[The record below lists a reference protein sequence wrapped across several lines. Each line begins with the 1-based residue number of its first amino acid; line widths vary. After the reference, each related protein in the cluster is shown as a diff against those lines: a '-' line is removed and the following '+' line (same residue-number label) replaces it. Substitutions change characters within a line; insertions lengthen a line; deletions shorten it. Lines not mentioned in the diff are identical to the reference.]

1 VRYLL
6 KKNWDDNQSK
16 MAEAIGVSQASISQ
30 ICNGKSEP
38 STAMLKKIAEV
49 GGVEPNWILTGIGEK
64 SLNPEASLGAC
75 IPVCDRLLLDPP
87 FKAKNLK
94 SGYRMEVQ
102 ARYTSIHH
110 YAYRVKS
117 TDAIKN
123 NEPQGIRPLDILIID
138 TDRSRFPKLQD
149 YLGTLAVVEGRKRK
163 PVLAHVTHS
172 IHRDGEQEFTADD
185 FFFEQI
191 YASDRASTRSEKTQ
205 TPAERFDAITDIF
218 LQSEASVLGI
228 VNAMIRPFD
237 PLLIRSRKGANPE

>member
-38 STAMLKKIAEV
+38 STAMLKKIAKV
-49 GGVEPNWILTGIGEK
+49 GGVEPNWILTGNGETY
-64 SLNPEASLGAC
+64 LNPEASLGAL
-75 IPVCDRLLLDPP
+75 IPVCERLLSGSP
-87 FKAKNLK
+87 AKNKNFK
-94 SGYRMEVQ
+94 SVCEIEVQ
-102 ARYTSIHH
+102 ARYTSNYH
-110 YAYRVKS
+110 YAYRVNFN
-117 TDAIKN
+117 DAITN
-123 NEPQGIRPLDILIID
+123 NELWGIRPLDILIID
-138 TDRSRFPKLQD
+138 TNRSRFPKLQD

-205 TPAERFDAITDIF
+205 TPAERFDAVTDIF